1 MRRATLTVAA
11 LSFALPLAVAGPSA
25 APTPGPSSQVAAGQL
40 ANWGDG
46 ETWSRYLD
54 LSDETDIGLGLHPA
68 GRGGTMLI
76 SFSARWH
83 SRLPSGQPLGIYV
96 QIAAP
101 ALSSPNVVRQANL
114 VFNADSKTDR
124 AISLDL
130 TPRLAPNIIG
140 PIAPGAETPSSAVA
154 KIDLA
159 ELGRLGRATT
169 LYATIFSAD
178 VEFNAKQRQAI
189 KTYAQKVASPR

>member
-1 MRRATLTVAA
+1 MRRATLTVAV
-11 LSFALPLAVAGPSA
+11 LLFALPLAVAGPSA
-25 APTPGPSSQVAAGQL
+25 APGPDGSSQVAAGAM

-54 LSDETDIGLGLHPA
+54 MSDETDIGLGLHPT

-83 SRLPSGQPLGIYV
+83 SRVASGQPLAIFV

-101 ALSSPNVVRQANL
+101 ALSNANVVRQANL
-114 VFNADSKTDR
+114 IFNLDAKTDR
-124 AISLDL
+124 AMSLDL

-140 PIAPGAETPSSAVA
+140 PIAPGAETPSSGVA

-159 ELGRLGRATT
+159 ELGRLGRASTIS
-169 LYATIFSAD
+169 ATIFSAD
-178 VEFNAKQRQAI
+178 VEFNARQRQAL
-189 KTYAQKVASPR
+189 KTYAQKVASQR